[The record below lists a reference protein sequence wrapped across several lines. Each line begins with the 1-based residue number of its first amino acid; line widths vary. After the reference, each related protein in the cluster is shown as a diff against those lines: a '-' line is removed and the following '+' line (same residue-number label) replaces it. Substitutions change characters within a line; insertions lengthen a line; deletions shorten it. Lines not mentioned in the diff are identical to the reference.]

1 MDTDAAHVLA
11 LFDRQLR
18 RDQRGERPG
27 DVVEREDGVTRQIG
41 QGDGWCG
48 VVWSDLDERSADA
61 AIAAQV
67 RRFAELGRDFEW
79 KLYSHD
85 LPADLGE
92 RLLRAGFV
100 PEAPEALMVAAIAD
114 LPAGPILPE
123 GVQIE
128 WVTDVAG
135 VRKAI
140 EAHRLAF
147 GKPSPRLEQHLLNLA
162 EHAPEELNT
171 IVVVAG
177 EQPICAARMEFHEGT
192 GFASLWG
199 GGTVREWRGKG
210 IYRATVAYRIR
221 LAAERGFTHLQVDAS
236 DDSQPILTR
245 LGFRALATTTPY
257 EYVHSL

>member
-1 MDTDAAHVLA
+1 METDAVHVLA

-18 RDQRGERPG
+18 RAQRGERPG
-27 DVVEREDGVTRQIG
+27 DVIEQEDGVTRQIG

-48 VVWSDLDERSADA
+48 VVWSDLDEHSADA

-85 LPADLGE
+85 RPTDLGE

-100 PEAPEALMVAAIAD
+100 PETPEALMVAAIAD
-114 LPAGPILPE
+114 LPDEPTLPK
-123 GVQIE
+123 GVRIE
-128 WVTDVAG
+128 RVTDVAG

-140 EAHRLAF
+140 ETHRLAF
-147 GKPSPRLEQHLLNLA
+147 GKPSPRLEQHLLHLA
-162 EHAPEELNT
+162 EHAPDELNT
-171 IVVVAG
+171 IVVLAG
-177 EQPICAARMEFHEGT
+177 EQPICSARMEFHEGT

-210 IYRATVAYRIR
+210 IYRATVAYRTR

-236 DDSQPILTR
+236 DDSRPILTR
-245 LGFRALATTTPY
+245 LGFRNLATTTPY